1 MKVTER
7 KDVILRALQAK
18 YEGEREYHK
27 ANIEIYLSNP
37 AGIGEHSDVLEAIN
51 VELERMV
58 AADEKIHILVNNWE
72 Y

>member
-1 MKVTER
+1 MKVNER

-58 AADEKIHILVNNWE
+58 AADEKIHILVSNWE
-72 Y
+72 F

>member
-1 MKVTER
+1 MKVNER
-7 KDVILRALQAK
+7 KEVILRALQAK

-27 ANIEIYLSNP
+27 ANIDIYLSNP

-58 AADEKIHILVNNWE
+58 SADEKIHLLVNTWE
-72 Y
+72 F